1 MIRYVNIRSIRNHK
15 SVSQDIKVTYHKHTA
30 WEAQGLSQYDMR
42 YFSMVFQ
49 EIQWLLTD
57 NPKYNPPH
65 RNSRIVLER
74 KDNALFRD

>member
-1 MIRYVNIRSIRNHK
+1 MDMLDPKGRDELIATG
-15 SVSQDIKVTYHKHTA
+15 KVTYHKHTA

-74 KDNALFRD
+74 KGNALFGD